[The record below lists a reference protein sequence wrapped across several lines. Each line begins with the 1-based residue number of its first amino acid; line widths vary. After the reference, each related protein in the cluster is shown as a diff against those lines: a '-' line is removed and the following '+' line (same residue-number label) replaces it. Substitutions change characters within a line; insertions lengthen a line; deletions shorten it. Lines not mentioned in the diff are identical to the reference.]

1 MGKPRVH
8 QSILEV
14 TEDGEIKMYN
24 KQDYIRFLGLY
35 PGRRFIMETK
45 VIETGEKA
53 WLRGYYFA
61 EPVQAF
67 MRGWEGMG
75 EYYDKMEAHHKM
87 KLLFPKMRI
96 YKEQEDPKKKPKV
109 DTRSI
114 MDESFTTADF
124 WEYIEFLKQYAA
136 EHFGIY
142 IYDPREQR
150 S

>member
-1 MGKPRVH
+1 MEMKV
-8 QSILEV
+8 V
-14 TEDGEIKMYN
+14 EDKEKSW
-24 KQDYIRFLGLY
+24 IR
-35 PGRRFIMETK
+35 
-45 VIETGEKA
+45 A
-53 WLRGYYFA
+53 YYFA

-67 MRGWEGMG
+67 VRAWEERG
-75 EYYDKMEAHHKM
+75 EYYDKMEAHRKM
-87 KLLFPKMRI
+87 KFLFPKLRI
-96 YKEQEDPKKKPKV
+96 FKEQEDPRKRAKV

-114 MDESFTTADF
+114 MDETFTCADF